1 MDIIAK
7 NKEYRKAKKYI
18 ENNIDDPNLTP
29 ETKTILIKYY
39 ESLTIDNAKETH
51 QNAHYLIHLP
61 YKLEKYN
68 FLMSIYYYAFM
79 IMAIGLILL
88 GMCWSIMNFVS
99 ESYVY
104 YWVFEYMYMGSW
116 LVFGIGFSMLV
127 ANGH

>member
-1 MDIIAK
+1 MDTITK
-7 NKEYRKAKKYI
+7 NKDHRKAKKYI
-18 ENNIDDPNLTP
+18 EDNIDNAYLTP
-29 ETKTILIKYY
+29 ENKTILIKYY
-39 ESLTIDNAKETH
+39 ESLTIDNAKKTY

-61 YKLEKYN
+61 VQLNKYD
-68 FLMSIYYYAFM
+68 FLMSMYYYAFM
-79 IMAIGLILL
+79 IMATGLILL

-104 YWVFEYMYMGSW
+104 YWLFEYMYMGSW

>member
-1 MDIIAK
+1 MDPITK

-18 ENNIDDPNLTP
+18 EDNIDDPNITP
-29 ETKTILIKYY
+29 ENKTILIKYY

-61 YKLEKYN
+61 YKLEKYD

-104 YWVFEYMYMGSW
+104 YWILEHMYSW
-116 LVFGIGFSMLV
+116 SQLVFFVGVSMFV